1 MMKLTFLFLDE
12 TITSLD
18 SLTTADVADVLHRFV
33 QDNDMKFYVV
43 THALQIQEIPIR
55 DSELQIP

>member
-1 MMKLTFLFLDE
+1 MKLTFLFLDE

-18 SLTTADVADVLHRFV
+18 ALTTADVADVLHHFV

-43 THALQIQEIPIR
+43 THAPQIQEIPIR
-55 DSELQIP
+55 DAELQIP